1 MRPVSQR
8 RKDFMDYL
16 CKVLD
21 ILDPSGENSKQYHD
35 ILDGMSDTQFNQW
48 VEKFFNDP
56 KQFIYV
62 EMVEYERE
70 LSMDKIEKCAK
81 FMKVPLFE
89 RVALPYLTS
98 DNGPTVVTPEPVAV
112 GYVHEKR
119 MQQTLLK
126 KTGGSIS
133 ISKKNP
139 KTGQVVAK
147 DKNARNTD
155 VETYALSAQKAVY
168 SLKELMGPRADDES
182 AKTQMYNAISAKGY
196 VSLDELEDDRYNKT
210 ALNTLDV
217 YWLLQGISTN
227 LITPLDT
234 ITTMRTPQ
242 EKREA
247 RERNKK

>member
-1 MRPVSQR
+1 
-8 RKDFMDYL
+8 MDYL
-16 CKVLD
+16 CNVLD
-21 ILDPSGENSKQYHD
+21 ILDPSGENSKHYHEL
-35 ILDGMSDTQFNQW
+35 LDPMSDTQFNQW
-48 VEKFFNDP
+48 AEKFFKDE

-70 LSMDKIEKCAK
+70 LNMDVVMKCAE

-98 DNGPTVVTPEPVAV
+98 STGETAVTPEPVAV
-112 GYVHEKR
+112 GYIHEKR

-168 SLKELMGPRADDES
+168 ALKEFMGPRADDEG

-210 ALNTLDV
+210 ALNTLDI
-217 YWLLQGISTN
+217 YWLMQGISTN
-227 LITPLDT
+227 LVTPLDVV
-234 ITTMRTPQ
+234 TTMRTTQ